1 MVNAI
6 LQVVV
11 VVMAVLQV
19 VMAVLQVLV
28 MVSVLHMLVMVM
40 AVLLH
45 VLVVVMAVLVVVV
58 MGFCHVDIHHDLKWA
73 LEGASNG
80 SRSTQT
86 SSSCLGGCWGVW

>member
-11 VVMAVLQV
+11 V

-45 VLVVVMAVLVVVV
+45 VLVVVV